1 MEIKIYENASSE
13 GIRRALSGFGR
24 FSSIEVEENTDTNG
38 KVFIFREIGFF
49 KSLRRLIFESKENLE
64 IKRENSRDHLYSFS
78 KKNPEIQ
85 KLLGSLTLEKDVLTV
100 SEFREKLKIKT
111 KFIKLEKNCN
121 LLEIPLNSGSKIG
134 VIDAQPSEIKADYVV
149 QWKVGPTKHQV
160 DTHKIDGK
168 SNITTTITKNLDNRK
183 FDTAV
188 KDARKINSFVHE
200 YNPDDKELRLV
211 YKAALKE
218 ASGHVVIEP
227 IYDISVFEIKE
238 RQPEYEKDKLYKIY
252 SDQSIRILIEEIN
265 SALIEN
271 TNIKNV
277 TVARNDT
284 PDDRFISRVLGQRS
298 IIDGEKNRANEPQ
311 RDFIA
316 TMPDFLKLIDKEMQE
331 QESPKFS
338 LSDQYAFEET
348 ELTGISICE
357 ENPENIIAD
366 TAFLS
371 LDSLS
376 RSSSALA
383 EKGKKQL
390 QRVVDLTFKPG
401 GVAKAEAD
409 VIFRG
414 MADKWGI
421 DALELPACELPV
433 KKLFVMRN
441 SMGKDGVERKSTK
454 DLSKEFFIAHLEDL
468 SGRVVIDPFLFGRIN
483 DGLFEALRELS
494 ERPEGLG
501 FECVIASGN
510 PTLLSEFKTKL
521 SEKET
526 RKSPIN

>member
-1 MEIKIYENASSE
+1 
-13 GIRRALSGFGR
+13 
-24 FSSIEVEENTDTNG
+24 
-38 KVFIFREIGFF
+38 
-49 KSLRRLIFESKENLE
+49 
-64 IKRENSRDHLYSFS
+64 
-78 KKNPEIQ
+78 
-85 KLLGSLTLEKDVLTV
+85 
-100 SEFREKLKIKT
+100 
-111 KFIKLEKNCN
+111 
-121 LLEIPLNSGSKIG
+121 
-134 VIDAQPSEIKADYVV
+134 
-149 QWKVGPTKHQV
+149 
-160 DTHKIDGK
+160 
-168 SNITTTITKNLDNRK
+168 
-183 FDTAV
+183 
-188 KDARKINSFVHE
+188 
-200 YNPDDKELRLV
+200 
-211 YKAALKE
+211 
-218 ASGHVVIEP
+218 
-227 IYDISVFEIKE
+227 
-238 RQPEYEKDKLYKIY
+238 
-252 SDQSIRILIEEIN
+252 
-265 SALIEN
+265 
-271 TNIKNV
+271 
-277 TVARNDT
+277 
-284 PDDRFISRVLGQRS
+284 VLGQRS

-311 RDFIA
+311 RNFIA

-338 LSDQYAFEET
+338 LSDQYSFEET
-348 ELTGISICE
+348 ELAGISICE